1 MIFETNLVSG
11 REIWIDD
18 APLLDIPQENASV
31 FAAPGEMVIGP
42 KSPDRNRI
50 KGCIGLFYGV
60 G

>member
-50 KGCIGLFYGV
+50 KGCIGLF
-60 G
+60 